1 MKRFVV
7 IGLGNFGFTIA
18 QTLAEKGHDVIALDT
33 DGEVVDRI
41 APCIS
46 RAAVGDATDIDT
58 LRRVGADEADAAI
71 VSTGDDITA
80 SILSTMA
87 LLDLKVKDIYV
98 KVISRDHG
106 RVMHRIGVTDVVF
119 PERDSA
125 IGLAARVSGSALL
138 NYVNLG
144 SGISIQE
151 MGVPNEWEGRTIR
164 ALNLR
169 QKYDIS
175 IVALH
180 DVLMNT
186 ITATPNPDYLL
197 KDSDTL
203 FLAGKDENLA
213 RVAQLR

>member
-1 MKRFVV
+1 
-7 IGLGNFGFTIA
+7 
-18 QTLAEKGHDVIALDT
+18 
-33 DGEVVDRI
+33 
-41 APCIS
+41 
-46 RAAVGDATDIDT
+46 
-58 LRRVGADEADAAI
+58 
-71 VSTGDDITA
+71 
-80 SILSTMA
+80 MA

-125 IGLAARVSGSALL
+125 IALAARVSGSALL
-138 NYVNLG
+138 NYVKLG

-164 ALNLR
+164 DLNLR
-169 QKYDIS
+169 QRYDIS

-180 DVLMNT
+180 DVLLNT

-203 FLAGKDENLA
+203 LLVGKDATLA
-213 RVAQLR
+213 KVAQLR